1 MLNYLFIGCI
11 EIDRIFALP
20 LQKDSELISIPLN
33 AKLKLQR
40 AKNMEQLENFFEYN
54 RFLEKAQRF
63 LHDAKNCLQVI
74 DLNLTEKETTNVY
87 KKDNSVTSK
96 YGQNL
101 IGGHS
106 LKKSASFDSTTKY
119 SSVSSSG
126 SIAEEYDEIDQ
137 IYDYV
142 RGFAPLPKN
151 LNKFEPI
158 NEPITT
164 LQNISI
170 NKPPVLECYT
180 NMIMM
185 KSNQRMD
192 KPIPPPIETIPT
204 KKHPEKRQRNRE
216 SLPKLYV
223 NTNIKSTNDS
233 SHYKISSPL
242 TIHKDVVEP
251 ASPLFHIR

>member
-1 MLNYLFIGCI
+1 M
-11 EIDRIFALP
+11 P

-87 KKDNSVTSK
+87 KKDNQSVTTSSK

-106 LKKSASFDSTTKY
+106 LKKSASFESTTKY

-158 NEPITT
+158 NEPT

-185 KSNQRMD
+185 SKSPSNINNQRMD

-242 TIHKDVVEP
+242 TTIHHKDVVEP
-251 ASPLFHIR
+251 ASPLFHIRYS

>member
-1 MLNYLFIGCI
+1 M
-11 EIDRIFALP
+11 P

-54 RFLEKAQRF
+54 RFREKAQRL

-87 KKDNSVTSK
+87 KKDNSVTTK
-96 YGQNL
+96 YGPSI

-164 LQNISI
+164 LHNISI
-170 NKPPVLECYT
+170 NKQPVLECY
-180 NMIMM
+180 NNNNNHMIMM
-185 KSNQRMD
+185 KTNQRMD

-223 NTNIKSTNDS
+223 NTNIKNTNDHS

-242 TIHKDVVEP
+242 TIHKDAVEP